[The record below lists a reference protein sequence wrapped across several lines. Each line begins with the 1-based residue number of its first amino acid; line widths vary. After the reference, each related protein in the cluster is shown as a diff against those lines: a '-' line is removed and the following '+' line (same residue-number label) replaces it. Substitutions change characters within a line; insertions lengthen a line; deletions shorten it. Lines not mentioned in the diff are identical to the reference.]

1 AEDLVKYVNTKTGR
15 EADYLQITTRE
26 LRAQLGISSQM
37 LMRVLHYVAELSFL
51 KVVRKLGRNGGL
63 FLATIQ
69 MVGRTIQRNKRA
81 SGNAWRFFLDHLITS
96 RQWTSEKID
105 QLSLLPKGHARSGP

>member
-1 AEDLVKYVNTKTGR
+1 MSTTKLVETQIN
-15 EADYLQITTRE
+15 LQITTRE

-37 LMRVLHYVAELSFL
+37 LTRVLHYVAELSLL

-63 FLATIQ
+63 SLATLR
-69 MVGRTIQRNKRA
+69 MMGRTIQRKKQA
-81 SGNAWRFFLDHLITS
+81 SGDAWRLFLDGLSTS

-105 QLSLLPKGHARSGP
+105 QLSLWPESHARSGP